1 MFLQQVYDE
10 NFNLQIKKLI
20 LTFQNR
26 FNRGDEAA
34 VLIPMDQYNSMK
46 ETEYLMSS
54 KEMEKALLRELQEHP
69 FTGTGKPEPLKYQFS
84 GAWSR
89 RINHKDRLVY
99 QVDGEVVTVFVLA
112 MRYHYTR

>member
-1 MFLQQVYDE
+1 MSYKIALTPQAMED
-10 NFNLQIKKLI
+10 FNYWKSSNPKMTEKIK
-20 LTFQNR
+20 
-26 FNRGDEAA
+26 
-34 VLIPMDQYNSMK
+34 V
-46 ETEYLMSS
+46 
-54 KEMEKALLRELQEHP
+54 LLRELQEHP
-69 FTGTGKPEPLKYQFS
+69 FTGTGKPEPLMYQFS